1 MEETMMSSRP
11 RRKSP
16 VQKNRN
22 QQGIL
27 LAYLLAGVI
36 LLVTL
41 FGLFT
46 KDREFSPNENRNLA
60 QKPTFTLSALADGT
74 FLSDLSTYYADQFPG
89 RDSWLSIQLWLNKL
103 MGSKEAGGV
112 YLCKDNYLIQ
122 VPGAPNEAALDKNLK
137 AMEAFAQAYPD
148 VNMVAA
154 IVPNAVTIYADK
166 LPKNAPVRSQ
176 QADLARLDSAL
187 SSINFVDVTD
197 KLLEHN
203 TEELFYRTDHHWT
216 SLAAAYAFEEI
227 ASALNLQAP
236 ALSSYTRYLVS
247 DSFEGTLSSKSGSH
261 KVADKVELFVPN
273 TQVEYFIQQPDSEA
287 VCTMYDRDALDAKDH
302 YTVFFGGN
310 FSRVD
315 IATTAETGKNL
326 LVFKDSY
333 ANCFIQFLYPYYENI
348 VMVDPR
354 YYYDNVETVMNSS
367 GITDVL
373 FLYNL
378 DTFLG
383 DTSLAD
389 AL

>member
-1 MEETMMSSRP
+1 M
-11 RRKSP
+11 
-16 VQKNRN
+16 
-22 QQGIL
+22 
-27 LAYLLAGVI
+27 LACLLAGVI

-60 QKPTFTLSALADGT
+60 QKPAFTLSALADGT

-154 IVPNAVTIYADK
+154 IVPNAVTIHADK

-187 SSINFVDVTD
+187 SSINFVDLTD

-203 TEELFYRTDHHWT
+203 AEELFYRTDHHWT

-227 ASALNLQAP
+227 APALNLQAP
-236 ALSSYTRYLVS
+236 PLSSYTRYLVS

-261 KVADKVELFVPN
+261 KVADQVELFVPN
-273 TQVEYFIQQPDSEA
+273 TQVEYFIQQPDAEA
-287 VCTMYDRDALDAKDH
+287 VCTMYDREALDAKDH

>member
-1 MEETMMSSRP
+1 M
-11 RRKSP
+11 
-16 VQKNRN
+16 
-22 QQGIL
+22 
-27 LAYLLAGVI
+27 LACLLAGVI

-60 QKPTFTLSALADGT
+60 QKPAFTLSALTDGT

-154 IVPNAVTIYADK
+154 IVPNAVTIHADK

-187 SSINFVDVTD
+187 SSINFVDLTD

-203 TEELFYRTDHHWT
+203 AEELFYRTDHHWT

-227 ASALNLQAP
+227 APALNLQAP
-236 ALSSYTRYLVS
+236 PLSSYTRYLVS

-273 TQVEYFIQQPDSEA
+273 TQVEYFIQQPDAEA
-287 VCTMYDRDALDAKDH
+287 VCTMYDRDALNAKDH